1 MDINKNSKLNEKN
14 NSYKILI
21 NKINL
26 YWQLAIKN
34 KIKGK

>member
-26 YWQLAIKN
+26 YNNLNNNFIL
-34 KIKGK
+34 